1 MIMIDDNDHDNDD
14 DEPDVLIVSE
24 RQYLPMK
31 ELSPLEVSL
40 YYIFVVSLNESPEL

>member
-1 MIMIDDNDHDNDD
+1 MNTMIDDDDDDDDNDC

-24 RQYLPMK
+24 RQYLLMK

-40 YYIFVVSLNESPEL
+40 YYIFV

>member
-1 MIMIDDNDHDNDD
+1 MIMIDDNDDDNDD
-14 DEPDVLIVSE
+14 DDDNDYDEPDVLIVSE
-24 RQYLPMK
+24 K